1 MPICV
6 PFVTAILG
14 AILSAVLGA
23 VVAHAL
29 AGWRERDTLKRNA
42 ATKFRSAFV
51 EAVTQINNNDAHFL
65 MNQAQVQHDAAIC
78 EFRQFI
84 DSNQLK
90 KFDKA
95 VESFR
100 QCRSTLVP
108 ASLAVWESIGSGNP
122 IDDSDT
128 FALKNAL
135 NELLAFADSA
145 Q

>member
-1 MPICV
+1 MSVWV

-14 AILSAVLGA
+14 A
-23 VVAHAL
+23 VVAYAL
-29 AGWRERDTLKRNA
+29 AGWRERDTSKRNA
-42 ATKFRSAFV
+42 VTKFRSAFA
-51 EAVTQINNNDAHFL
+51 EAITQINNKDAHFL
-65 MNQAQVQHDAAIC
+65 MNQAQVQHDVAIY
-78 EFRQFI
+78 EFRQFV

-90 KFDKA
+90 KFDEA
-95 VESFR
+95 VEKFR

-108 ASLAVWESIGSGNP
+108 ASLAVWKSIGSGNP

-128 FALKNAL
+128 LALMKAL